1 MKSML
6 FKLVVV
12 FTAIL
17 CVSTNSFAQ
26 FANKSLPLQDA
37 STNFTVSDSPAQGN
51 SPEAT
56 VQSQSISK
64 DESAADYRP
73 VPPTA
78 AELLARN
85 VDNPKKDGALVLQ
98 NLDRSTPV
106 SADPN
111 SPNFY
116 YYHGQVIPMPLDAT
130 RLAVRVAPGVDLS
143 DPAHRT
149 PQKIGIA
156 ISNFEPIG
164 ADRWS
169 LIELAQP
176 VADEAEAHAVIQAV
190 LAAGTVEY
198 AAPVFRSLMVSEGWV
213 TICPDVLVR
222 FHSEQGAAALAE
234 LADGLPIK
242 QVQFGGMDDAYRLGS
257 PHRNG
262 FEVLSAANRLA
273 SDARVKWAEPELFFT
288 GRSDVIPDDSEMAN
302 LWGIRNTGATYNG
315 TTGTDD
321 IDMDGEEAWN
331 ITNGV
336 SSVRVLVIDTGVQQ
350 NHPDINQN
358 TGRDFTGGEADGVAG
373 GGPVN
378 ACDNHGTA
386 VAGCVSAHFNNAL
399 GVVGLAPS
407 CRAVSARCMVAA
419 TPTCGPNWNASNT
432 WTVNALNWAVN
443 NGIQITN
450 NSNNYGTV
458 STAIEDAYL
467 NGYNSGQ
474 VHFASAGNSGASSIA
489 YPGSVDTVNSVAN
502 ITQTGVLNA
511 SSQFGTGLDFCA
523 PGTDIRTT
531 DRTGTAGY
539 GNTDYTWINGT
550 SFSSPYAASVAAL
563 VKVAHPT
570 WSSSTIETAMKSGAT
585 DLGAFSYDTTFGWG
599 LVNAYKSITVF
610 GPSNDQCINPIVI
623 TGASYSSGNINT
635 VSATTSSYYE
645 PEESCEFNNNGVSN
659 SVWFKYE
666 PPAPG
671 WFTVNTFGSNYD
683 TVLSIW
689 DGCNFYIGANI
700 FYWHNEMGCSDDI
713 NGGLQSQVS
722 NIPASPGSVYMIKV
736 ADYNTTI
743 GGGTLN
749 LNLSFTYGPPVH
761 DLCNNRTP
769 LPNTPGVYAMP
780 AVYTGGAT
788 ATAGDCHEM
797 DGTTGAA
804 CGHPSG
810 NSNSVFYSFLPT
822 VTGTVTIDTFGSNY
836 DTVLALYNGTAF
848 ANPCGDG
855 GVGFCMGPDDF
866 GYYICDDDA
875 WPGNLQSRIWQYPVT
890 AGHVFVLKVSDY
902 NPTPAGGWL
911 NLNINY
917 SAPRGDVNGDGA
929 VTVADLPFML
939 NMLLNAANCP
949 GCVAGQADMNYD
961 GQANGLDIQLFVNEL
976 LN

>member
-1 MKSML
+1 MKRNR
-6 FKLVVV
+6 KLTALAVVV
-12 FTAIL
+12 VALEF
-17 CVSTNSFAQ
+17 NSF
-26 FANKSLPLQDA
+26 
-37 STNFTVSDSPAQGN
+37 TPA
-51 SPEAT
+51 
-56 VQSQSISK
+56 K
-64 DESAADYRP
+64 ADTPVLLKQEVDLTYDL
-73 VPPTA
+73 VPPSTEELA
-78 AELLARN
+78 ARDI
-85 VDNPKKDGALVLQ
+85 DNPKKGGALVLQ
-98 NLDRSTPV
+98 NLDRSTPI

-116 YYHGQVIPMPLDAT
+116 YYHSEVIPLPLDKT
-130 RLAVRVAPGVDLS
+130 RLAVRVAPGLDLS
-143 DPAHRT
+143 NPVNRT
-149 PQKIGIA
+149 PEKLGLA
-156 ISNFEPIG
+156 VSDVEAMG
-164 ADRWS
+164 VDGWS
-169 LIELAQP
+169 LLKLSQP
-176 VADEAEAHAVIQAV
+176 LADEADANAKIV
-190 LAAGTVEY
+190 LLLGAGTVDY
-198 AAPVFRSLMVSEGWV
+198 AAPVFHSLMIEDGWV
-213 TICPDVLVR
+213 TIWPDVLVR
-222 FHSEQGAAALAE
+222 FKSEHGGDAPAALQE
-234 LADGLPIK
+234 LAASL
-242 QVQFGGMDDAYRLGS
+242 QVKEARFGGLSDAYRLAG
-257 PHRNG
+257 PQRNG
-262 FEVLSAANRLA
+262 FEVMATANRLA
-273 SDARVKWAEPELFFT
+273 LDDRVDWAEPELFFT
-288 GRSDVIPDDSEMAN
+288 GRNDILPDDSELDN
-302 LWGIRNTGATYNG
+302 LWGIRNTGGTYNG
-315 TTGTDD
+315 TAGTND

-336 SSVRVLVIDTGVQQ
+336 SSVRVLVIDNGVQQ
-350 NHPDINQN
+350 NHPDLNQN
-358 TGRDFTGGEADGVAG
+358 AGRDFTGGEADGVAG

-407 CRAVSARCMVAA
+407 CRVVSARCMVAV
-419 TPTCGPNWNASNT
+419 TPTCSSSWNASNT

-450 NSNNYGTV
+450 NSNAYGAQ
-458 STAIEDAYL
+458 SNAIDAAYL
-467 NGYNSGQ
+467 NGYNNGQ
-474 VHFASAGNSGASSIA
+474 VHFASAGNSGVSSIA
-489 YPGSVDTVNSVAN
+489 YPSSADTVNSVAN
-502 ITQTGVLNA
+502 LTQTGVLNG
-511 SSQFGTGLDFCA
+511 SSQFGTGLDFSA

-531 DRTGTAGY
+531 DRTGAAGY

-550 SFSSPYAASVAAL
+550 SFASPYAASVAAL
-563 VKVAHPT
+563 VKCAHPT

-635 VSATTSSYYE
+635 VSATTSSYFE
-645 PEESCEFNNNGVSN
+645 PEEDCEWNSQGVSN

-671 WFTVNTFGSNYD
+671 WFTINTFGSNYD
-683 TVLSIW
+683 TVLSVW
-689 DGCNFYIGANI
+689 DGCNFYVGANI
-700 FYWHNEMGCSDDI
+700 FYWHNQLGCNDDI

-722 NIPASPGSVYMIKV
+722 NIAAYPGSVYMIKV
-736 ADYNTTI
+736 SDYNTTV

-749 LNLSFTYGPPVH
+749 LNLSFTYGPPVN
-761 DLCNNRTP
+761 DVCNNRTP
-769 LPNTPGVYAMP
+769 LPSTPGVYNLTP
-780 AVYTGGAT
+780 LYTGGAT

-797 DGTTGAA
+797 DGTTGTA

-810 NSNSVFYSFLPT
+810 NSNSVFFSFLPT

-836 DTVLALYNGTAF
+836 DTVLALFNGTAF

-902 NPTPAGGWL
+902 NPTPGGGWL
-911 NLNINY
+911 YLNMDY

-929 VTVADLPFML
+929 VTIADIPYMV
-939 NMLLNAANCP
+939 NMLANPGVCP
-949 GCVAGQADMNYD
+949 GCAPAQADMNFD
-961 GQANGLDIQLFVNEL
+961 GAVNGRDIQPFVNL
-976 LN
+976 LLG